1 MTPAALLLGNVKT
14 VIAVS
19 ATVAVMN
26 LILRFILSPSISSLP
41 LRDCNGFRTVT
52 QNLKAQ
58 ERAKKRGVK
67 SLLVLSELKVSEGEI
82 YVNGNHGK
90 IRLIFVIIGMKI
102 EYQSSAQSR
111 QYQNA

>member
-1 MTPAALLLGNVKT
+1 VKT

-26 LILRFILSPSISSLP
+26 LILRFILSPSLLSLP
-41 LRDCNGFRTVT
+41 LRDCNGLGTAT
-52 QNLKAQ
+52 QNPKAQ
-58 ERAKKRGVK
+58 ERAKKRGAK
-67 SLLVLSELKVSEGEI
+67 SLLVLSEFKD
-82 YVNGNHGK
+82 HGK